1 MSRLT
6 SLIEAIPDPPWGEP
20 DAYDT
25 AEASE
30 ISRDFGRFACS
41 LCAQNRDD
49 ADRLERE
56 LAQAQAQLNKAH
68 AVLKIL
74 GRVQQKPAP
83 REGDGETPQELALIG
98 FATALA
104 AVRARIEIYFQGV
117 RAG

>member
-25 AEASE
+25 AGASE

-56 LAQAQAQLNKAH
+56 LADAQRQLARAQAL
-68 AVLKIL
+68 LKVL

-83 REGDGETPQELALIG
+83 REGDETPHELALIG

-104 AVRARIEIYFQGV
+104 AVRARIEIYFQSV
-117 RAG
+117 RAGQ